1 MADTKISSY
10 PWLCSTLSGYHDDC
24 YSDAQG
30 LVSDQDAA
38 EQDIATEDAYGK
50 YGLKLV
56 YYAVSKDL
64 ERDQLFAEDQLRW
77 ILRSW
82 YFIGYTNSIPP
93 NVRSYQLQGI
103 WGEDMMT
110 LYVGKGSFKY
120 YSKYGGPDKNT
131 PDVYDT
137 WEPKIDDIIY
147 PIVMAERFARNYKE
161 LSPEMIICIK
171 NAIKQFDELPKKSFD
186 FTNEDFDEFNSDV
199 NEAKALI
206 AYINKLYN

>member
-64 ERDQLFAEDQLRW
+64 ERDQSIRHAGSCRFSQGYR
-77 ILRSW
+77 RSC
-82 YFIGYTNSIPP
+82 IC
-93 NVRSYQLQGI
+93 
-103 WGEDMMT
+103 E
-110 LYVGKGSFKY
+110 
-120 YSKYGGPDKNT
+120 
-131 PDVYDT
+131 
-137 WEPKIDDIIY
+137 EPCQ
-147 PIVMAERFARNYKE
+147 PR
-161 LSPEMIICIK
+161 P
-171 NAIKQFDELPKKSFD
+171 
-186 FTNEDFDEFNSDV
+186 
-199 NEAKALI
+199 
-206 AYINKLYN
+206 

>member
-103 WGEDMMT
+103 WREDMMT

-120 YSKYGGPDKNT
+120 YS
-131 PDVYDT
+131 
-137 WEPKIDDIIY
+137 
-147 PIVMAERFARNYKE
+147 
-161 LSPEMIICIK
+161 
-171 NAIKQFDELPKKSFD
+171 
-186 FTNEDFDEFNSDV
+186 
-199 NEAKALI
+199 
-206 AYINKLYN
+206 